1 MPTLAIVLLLTS
13 AVMHAFWNLI
23 LKQSEIKYI
32 AMNWQVLLSGA
43 AAIIA
48 IFFVGLPPRSMWLF
62 AGLSTILEMLYFL
75 LLMYAYTD
83 HDFSLIYPIARGA
96 APALL
101 AVWAALFLHEIPTTG
116 GLFGI
121 LMIVLGMV
129 IIGSTSLLQNHENKP
144 HLKGIMLA
152 LGVAFII
159 SVYTL
164 VDGTAVKGHP
174 DSALPYALSMFVLVP
189 FLTTPVVVRRYGWG
203 AFAQAWREQRWKL
216 VLGGVLGVVAYTT
229 ALFAYSFA
237 PLNYS
242 EAIREVSVVIGAFLG
257 WRFLNEKL
265 GGYRLV
271 GAAVIFVGIV
281 LIAIFG

>member
-13 AVMHAFWNLI
+13 AFMHALWNLI
-23 LKQSEIKYI
+23 LKQSEVKYV

-43 AAIIA
+43 AAIVA

-121 LMIVLGMV
+121 LLIVVGMGF
-129 IIGSTSLLQNHENKP
+129 IGATSLLQNHENKP
-144 HLKGIMLA
+144 HLKGIFLA

-159 SVYTL
+159 SVYTI

-174 DSALPYALSMFVLVP
+174 DSALPYALSMFALVP
-189 FLTTPVVVRRYGWG
+189 FLTTPVVVHRYGWG
-203 AFAQAWREQRWKL
+203 AFAQAWREQPWRL
-216 VLGGVLGVVAYTT
+216 MLGGALGVVAYTT
-229 ALFAYSFA
+229 ALFAYTFA

-242 EAIREVSVVIGAFLG
+242 EAIREVSVVIGAFFGWKFLG
-257 WRFLNEKL
+257 EKM
-265 GGYRLV
+265 GGYRLA
-271 GAAVIFVGIV
+271 GAAVIFGGIV
-281 LIAIFG
+281 LIAAFG

>member
-13 AVMHAFWNLI
+13 AFMHALWNLI
-23 LKQSEIKYI
+23 LKQSEVKYV
-32 AMNWQVLLSGA
+32 AMNWQVLLGGA
-43 AAIIA
+43 AAIVA

-121 LMIVLGMV
+121 LLIVVGMGF
-129 IIGSTSLLQNHENKP
+129 IGATSLLQNHENKP
-144 HLKGIMLA
+144 HLKGIFLA

-159 SVYTL
+159 SVYTI

-174 DSALPYALSMFVLVP
+174 DSALPYALSMFALVP
-189 FLTTPVVVRRYGWG
+189 FLTTPVVVHRYGWG
-203 AFAQAWREQRWKL
+203 AFAQAWREQPWRL
-216 VLGGVLGVVAYTT
+216 MLGGALGVVAYTT
-229 ALFAYSFA
+229 ALFAYTFA

-242 EAIREVSVVIGAFLG
+242 EAIREVSVVIGAFFGWKFLG
-257 WRFLNEKL
+257 EKM
-265 GGYRLV
+265 GGYRLA
-271 GAAVIFVGIV
+271 GAAVIFGGIV
-281 LIAIFG
+281 LIAAFG

>member
-32 AMNWQVLLSGA
+32 AMNWQVILSGA

-48 IFFVGLPPRSMWLF
+48 IFFMGLPPRSMWLF
-62 AGLSTILEMLYFL
+62 AGLSTILEVLYFL

-144 HLKGIMLA
+144 HLKGIILA

-174 DSALPYALSMFVLVP
+174 DSALPYALSMFALVP

-203 AFAQAWREQRWKL
+203 AFAQAWREQSWL
-216 VLGGVLGVVAYTT
+216 LILGGVLGVVAYTT

-281 LIAIFG
+281 LIAVFG